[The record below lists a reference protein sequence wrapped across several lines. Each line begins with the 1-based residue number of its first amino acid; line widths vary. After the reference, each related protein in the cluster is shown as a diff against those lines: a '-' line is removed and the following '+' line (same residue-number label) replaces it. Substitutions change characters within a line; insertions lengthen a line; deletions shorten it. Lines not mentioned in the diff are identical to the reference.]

1 MRGVVLASKFDAVAI
16 LRRTDETD
24 IKEVFDFL
32 FWEAFRPKDSS
43 PHFVMFLSFRKA

>member
-32 FWEAFRPKDSS
+32 FWEAVHPRILP
-43 PHFVMFLSFRKA
+43 PTL